1 MLFKMAFRNLLRNK
15 RRTLLTS
22 LMMIGGYTFISMSLA
37 LVNGSFGQII
47 SAFTEQYTGHVQVA
61 NNDFVE
67 NPSLQK
73 TIAHYNDRINEIEKN
88 DLVRI
93 VAPRIYSEALLYS
106 KNKTFGAE
114 IVGID
119 PKREMDATHYDK
131 RIFEGIPFDKDD
143 TNYKAII
150 GKKIAKILSAKIGE
164 DIVLISQGADGSIA
178 NDIFKIVGIIG
189 TEQEGKD
196 DYRVYLPLK
205 TAAEFYTLYGRVHEL
220 SIHLKDFN
228 KARNFAQNLHFTD
241 KNLIA
246 RPWQIVE
253 SDFYRAMNADQRA
266 NNISIFILILMV
278 GVGILN
284 TILMSTLERTREFG
298 VLKALGTLP
307 KQLFSLILMEG
318 IFLSLI
324 CTAVGL
330 IFSLSLNYYLTKN
343 GIVFSEPIPFEG
355 TTISELRAQ
364 ISLDSY
370 LYPTLL
376 IILTTLL
383 ATLYPGIKSSK
394 IGVSEALREI

>member
-143 TNYKAII
+143 TNYKAI
-150 GKKIAKILSAKIGE
+150 KKNCK
-164 DIVLISQGADGSIA
+164 
-178 NDIFKIVGIIG
+178 NFKC
-189 TEQEGKD
+189 
-196 DYRVYLPLK
+196 
-205 TAAEFYTLYGRVHEL
+205 
-220 SIHLKDFN
+220 
-228 KARNFAQNLHFTD
+228 
-241 KNLIA
+241 KNW
-246 RPWQIVE
+246 RRYC
-253 SDFYRAMNADQRA
+253 SDFSRGRW
-266 NNISIFILILMV
+266 FHC
-278 GVGILN
+278 
-284 TILMSTLERTREFG
+284 
-298 VLKALGTLP
+298 K
-307 KQLFSLILMEG
+307 
-318 IFLSLI
+318 
-324 CTAVGL
+324 
-330 IFSLSLNYYLTKN
+330 
-343 GIVFSEPIPFEG
+343 
-355 TTISELRAQ
+355 
-364 ISLDSY
+364 
-370 LYPTLL
+370 
-376 IILTTLL
+376 
-383 ATLYPGIKSSK
+383 
-394 IGVSEALREI
+394 

>member
-1 MLFKMAFRNLLRNK
+1 MIFNNLLYK
-15 RRTLLTS
+15 SILRTSGLL
-22 LMMIGGYTFISMSLA
+22 
-37 LVNGSFGQII
+37 
-47 SAFTEQYTGHVQVA
+47 
-61 NNDFVE
+61 
-67 NPSLQK
+67 
-73 TIAHYNDRINEIEKN
+73 
-88 DLVRI
+88 
-93 VAPRIYSEALLYS
+93 
-106 KNKTFGAE
+106 
-114 IVGID
+114 
-119 PKREMDATHYDK
+119 
-131 RIFEGIPFDKDD
+131 
-143 TNYKAII
+143 II
-150 GKKIAKILSAKIGE
+150 GLIAIFLTIRFGNSLGE
-164 DIVLISQGADGSIA
+164 AVAGNIA
-178 NDIFKIVGIIG
+178 TKDIFKIVGIIG

-253 SDFYRAMNADQRA
+253 SDFYRAMNADQRG

-343 GIVFSEPIPFEG
+343 GIVFSEPIPVAG